1 MDVIDLTGEDSP
13 PTATIAPI
21 DLTRESDDFSD
32 AHFPSIL
39 EEVQRNNP
47 KLRLVG
53 LVNIINS
60 STNAHDF
67 VQKLKVD
74 DEDFSITNLASL
86 KKCCP
91 NKRVG
96 AVTLAVVLQIS
107 ATRTITVG
115 IVKAVVQEVGRCTFS
130 IGDVAG
136 IPNIISRINNKLSS
150 TLVPEEVLELAKQ
163 LDTYLPSWILETNK
177 WILEG
182 LMRPQ
187 LVAMMRL
194 WLKRSPDAFGNDLAE
209 VKAIVDSLPYSQAN
223 LKTVLDSINSAFD
236 SNNSDSAFDSNNSK
250 TTTPPSAE
258 VNTEQLLEEAISL
271 LVRRQ
276 QWGKA
281 LGSRTNTEHVNNS
294 IARHTEELTRKDT
307 QLSLEAALV
316 QAKDLAEGEAKSRW
330 EGQSNNGKAN
340 GEVNGLL
347 TEEDHFNK
355 SVDRHTKDLMSK
367 DTQLSFAA
375 AVVKA
380 TALAEEEAESRF
392 EKQSEGGKTNEGNIF
407 IKTSPEE
414 RTADQKHVNELQRK
428 SYNQQEVT
436 REKRKVSNSKRTG
449 ENAPQLKCIVCD
461 EMVGLFANK
470 KRKGVKKNTAA
481 KRHLQD
487 KHPEYLESLTK
498 DKHYEF
504 EFFEKSKGGW

>member
-1 MDVIDLTGEDSP
+1 MPIFFGVTLNIITTTNRHIGQNCRKTLTLMDVIDLTGEDSP

-39 EEVQRNNP
+39 EEVERNNP
-47 KLRLVG
+47 KLRLVS

-74 DEDFSITNLASL
+74 DEDFSFTNLASL

-380 TALAEEEAESRF
+380 TALAEGEAKSRL
-392 EKQSEGGKTNEGNIF
+392 EAQSKGGKSNEGNIF
-407 IKTSPEE
+407 IRTPPGE
-414 RTADQKHVNELQRK
+414 RTADQKHLSERRK
-428 SYNQQEVT
+428 SYNQQ
-436 REKRKVSNSKRTG
+436 R
-449 ENAPQLKCIVCD
+449 
-461 EMVGLFANK
+461 
-470 KRKGVKKNTAA
+470 
-481 KRHLQD
+481 
-487 KHPEYLESLTK
+487 
-498 DKHYEF
+498 
-504 EFFEKSKGGW
+504 